1 MGRHRLG
8 VTTVVLS
15 TLAAVAGCTTPPQS
29 SPSPA
34 IRPAPRTSPP
44 PLTSPPPRT
53 STTTATTEPLP
64 AAPIAWE
71 PCGAMQ
77 CGTVTT
83 PLDYARPDGPTIQI
97 AVARRPAGDPAE
109 RIGSLV
115 INPGGP
121 GASGIDDLP
130 NELSALDPE
139 VLARFD
145 IVSFDPRGVERTAP
159 VDCAPGD
166 GSAATPAAPHAP
178 PPDPV
183 PTTPAARS
191 ALLESDRTFAARCER
206 DSGAILP
213 YVGTVDAAR
222 DLDRIRR
229 ALGDSTLTFVGHS
242 YGTLLGATYAAM
254 YPTHVRAMVLDG
266 AIDPALSTT
275 QYVTGQAESYEAQFE
290 AFANWC
296 TTSAAC
302 AWHPTADPTAA
313 LLALIKES
321 GTGPLAAA
329 SGPAGPAAIYNA
341 LLAGLEQEG
350 SWPAL
355 GGALAAAEA
364 GDGDRVSALS
374 GRYASGGSNNAQ
386 EAEQAIDCLDHPV
399 DRDPA
404 GYPALAA
411 RMARDAP
418 VFGPLLAWDLLG
430 CAVWPASPT
439 RTPATASDPGAPPIL
454 VVGATGDPVTP
465 YSWAQS
471 LAGELT
477 GGVLLTWRG
486 QSHVAEF
493 YSPCIRSAVQSYLVD
508 GVTAIAGTTCSD

>member
-1 MGRHRLG
+1 MRRHRLS
-8 VTTVVLS
+8 VMTVVLS
-15 TLAAVAGCTTPPQS
+15 ALAAAAGCASPSQS
-29 SPSPA
+29 SPSPTS
-34 IRPAPRTSPP
+34 RPAPRTS
-44 PLTSPPPRT
+44 TSP
-53 STTTATTEPLP
+53 STTTTEPLP
-64 AAPIAWE
+64 VALISWV
-71 PCGAMQ
+71 PCGALQ
-77 CGTVTT
+77 CGTVTA
-83 PLDYARPDGPTIQI
+83 PLDYARPDGPSIQI

-159 VDCAPGD
+159 VDCAPG
-166 GSAATPAAPHAP
+166 GAPAATPAAAHGQ

-183 PTTPAARS
+183 PTTAAARR
-191 ALLESDRTFAARCER
+191 ALLESDRAFAAQCER
-206 DSGAILP
+206 DSGEILP
-213 YVGTVDAAR
+213 YVGTVDSAR
-222 DLDRIRR
+222 DLDRIRQ

-266 AIDPALSTT
+266 AIDPALPTT

-296 TTSAAC
+296 TMSAAC
-302 AWHPTADPTAA
+302 PWHPTGDPTAA
-313 LLALIKES
+313 LLALIQGS
-321 GTGPLAAA
+321 GPTGAAA
-329 SGPAGPAAIYNA
+329 LYNA
-341 LLAGLEQEG
+341 LLSGLEQEG

-355 GGALAAAEA
+355 ADALAAAES
-364 GDGDRVSALS
+364 GDGGPVSSLS
-374 GRYASGGSNNAQ
+374 GSYTSGGSSNAQ

-404 GYPALAA
+404 SYPALAD
-411 RMARDAP
+411 RMGRDAP

-439 RTPATASDPGAPPIL
+439 RIPAPVSDPGAPPIL
-454 VVGATGDPVTP
+454 VVGTTGDPVTP
-465 YSWAQS
+465 YSWAQF

-493 YSPCIRSAVQSYLVD
+493 YSPCVRSAVQSYLVD
-508 GVTAIAGTTCSD
+508 GVTPTAGTICSD

>member
-1 MGRHRLG
+1 MARL
-8 VTTVVLS
+8 
-15 TLAAVAGCTTPPQS
+15 
-29 SPSPA
+29 
-34 IRPAPRTSPP
+34 
-44 PLTSPPPRT
+44 
-53 STTTATTEPLP
+53 
-64 AAPIAWE
+64 
-71 PCGAMQ
+71 Q
-77 CGTVTT
+77 CGTVTA
-83 PLDYARPDGPTIQI
+83 PLDYTRPNGPTIQI

-130 NELSALDPE
+130 NELSALGPE

-159 VDCAPGD
+159 VDCAPD
-166 GSAATPAAPHAP
+166 GGATATPAASQAP

-191 ALLESDRTFAARCER
+191 ALLESDRAFAAQCER
-206 DSGAILP
+206 GSGDILP

-222 DLDRIRR
+222 DLDRIRQ
-229 ALGDSTLTFVGHS
+229 ALGDSALTFVGHS
-242 YGTLLGATYAAM
+242 YGTLLGATYAAI

-275 QYVTGQAESYEAQFE
+275 QYVTQQAQSYEAQFE
-290 AFANWC
+290 AFSTWC
-296 TTSAAC
+296 TNSAAC
-302 AWHPTADPTAA
+302 PWHPTGDATAA
-313 LLALIKES
+313 LLALIQES
-321 GTGPLAAA
+321 GTRPLATAT
-329 SGPAGPAAIYNA
+329 GPTGPAALYNA

-355 GGALAAAEA
+355 AEALVAAEA
-364 GDGDRVSALS
+364 GDGGAVSSLS
-374 GRYASGGSNNAQ
+374 GRYASGGSSNAQ

-399 DRDPA
+399 ARDPA
-404 GYPALAA
+404 SYPALAV
-411 RMARDAP
+411 RMGRDAP

-430 CAVWPASPT
+430 CAVWPASAT
-439 RTPATASDPGAPPIL
+439 RIPGPVSDIGAPPIL
-454 VVGATGDPVTP
+454 VVGTTGDPVTP

-493 YSPCIRSAVQSYLVD
+493 YSPCVRSAVQAYVVD
-508 GVTAIAGTTCSD
+508 GVTPAAGTTCTD